1 MAARQRARD
10 SMPLPRSLR
19 GLDGLNFFLAD
30 VQTGVGP
37 FVAIVLAS
45 QGLGA
50 RAIGIALTFG
60 GLAGVLSQVPVGA
73 WVDATRHKRAL
84 VAGAILATAASA
96 IVLALGPGLPLVFAA
111 QALHGVSTSAMGP
124 AVVALSLGM
133 AGRGELGRR
142 LGRNRQFD
150 SAGNLASA
158 AFMGLVGYALSP
170 GAIFWVTAVLAVPAL
185 VAVAVID
192 PRDID
197 DAAARG
203 SAPGGPPARLADLGT
218 NRRFLIFMA
227 CAVLF
232 HFANASMLPL
242 LATVLASGNTRQSSL
257 LLSTCIVT
265 TQIVVVLF
273 APWCG
278 REAERRGRRPL
289 LLLGFAFLPLR
300 GVLFSMTTRPALLVA
315 IQVLDGLAATI
326 FMIVAPL
333 IVADVT
339 RGTGR
344 FNVAQGAIGTAT
356 AAGAAVS
363 TTATGYVVDR
373 FGEATGFRG
382 LAAVALVAL
391 VLLVVAMPETQARTS
406 TPEGPARGAR
416 PRGGV
421 PDVGVLPP
429 ALRRPTREIEDAR

>member
-1 MAARQRARD
+1 MA
-10 SMPLPRSLR
+10 SPRSLR

-45 QGLGA
+45 QGLSA
-50 RAIGIALTFG
+50 RAIGIALTSG
-60 GLAGVLSQVPVGA
+60 GLAGVVSQMPVGA

-84 VAGAILATAASA
+84 LAGAILATAVSA
-96 IVLALGPGLPLVFAA
+96 VVLAIGPGLPLIFAA
-111 QALHGVSTSAMGP
+111 QALHGASTTLMGP
-124 AVVALSLGM
+124 TVVALSLGM
-133 AGRGELGRR
+133 VGRAELGKR

-150 SAGNLASA
+150 SAGNVASA

-170 GAIFWVTAVLAVPAL
+170 VAIFWVTAVLVVPAL
-185 VAVAVID
+185 AAVALID

-203 SAPGGPPARLADLGT
+203 SAPDGPPSRLADLAT
-218 NRRFLIFMA
+218 NRSFLVFMA

-242 LATVLASGNTRQSSL
+242 LATVLARGKARESSL
-257 LLSTCIVT
+257 LLSFCIEVT
-265 TQIVVVLF
+265 QVVVVIF

-278 REAERRGRRPL
+278 RQAERWGRRPL
-289 LLLGFAFLPLR
+289 LLLGFAMLPVR
-300 GVLFSMTTRPALLVA
+300 GVLFSMTTRPTLLVA
-315 IQVLDGLAATI
+315 IQVLDGVAATI

-333 IVADVT
+333 VVADVT

-373 FGEATGFRG
+373 FGDAAGFCG
-382 LAAVALVAL
+382 LAAVASLAL
-391 VLLVVAMPETQARTS
+391 LLLYAALPETRGRTS
-406 TPEGPARGAR
+406 LQEEPTHGA
-416 PRGGV
+416 PRRKV
-421 PDVGVLPP
+421 IPDVP
-429 ALRRPTREIEDAR
+429 REIEDAP

>member
-1 MAARQRARD
+1 MA
-10 SMPLPRSLR
+10 SPRSLR
-19 GLDGLNFFLAD
+19 SLDGLNFFLAD

-45 QGLGA
+45 QGLSA
-50 RAIGIALTFG
+50 RAIGVALTFG
-60 GLAGVLSQVPVGA
+60 SLAGVLSQVPIGA

-84 VAGAILATAASA
+84 LGGAILATAAAA
-96 IVLALGPGLPLVFAA
+96 IVLALGPRLPLIFAA
-111 QALHGVSTSAMGP
+111 QALHGASTSVMGP

-133 AGRGELGRR
+133 VARGELGQR

-158 AFMGLVGYALSP
+158 AFMGLAGYALSP
-170 GAIFWVTAVLAVPAL
+170 VAIFWVTALLAVPAL
-185 VAVAVID
+185 VAVALID

-203 SAPGGPPARLADLGT
+203 SAPGGPPSRLADLGS
-218 NRRFLIFMA
+218 NRLLLVFMG

-242 LATVLASGNTRQSSL
+242 LATVLARGKARQSSL
-257 LLSTCIVT
+257 LLSACIMT
-265 TQIVVVLF
+265 TQVVVVLV

-278 REAERRGRRPL
+278 RQAERWGRRPL

-300 GVLFSMTTRPALLVA
+300 GLLFALTTRPELLVA
-315 IQVLDGLAATI
+315 IQVLDGLAATV

-333 IVADVT
+333 VVADVT

-363 TTATGYVVDR
+363 TTATGFVVDR
-373 FGEATGFRG
+373 FGDSAGFCG
-382 LAAVALVAL
+382 LAAVALAG
-391 VLLVVAMPETQARTS
+391 LLLLIVAMPETLATS
-406 TPEGPARGAR
+406 PEGHPTSDPRRLQDVHDFEAR
-416 PRGGV
+416 PSM
-421 PDVGVLPP
+421 PP
-429 ALRRPTREIEDAR
+429 PLSREIEDAR

>member
-1 MAARQRARD
+1 MA
-10 SMPLPRSLR
+10 SPRSLH

-45 QGLGA
+45 RGLSAG
-50 RAIGIALTFG
+50 AIGIALTFG
-60 GLAGVLSQVPVGA
+60 GLAGVLSQIPVGA
-73 WVDATRHKRAL
+73 WVDATHHKRAL
-84 VAGAILATAASA
+84 LAGAILATAAA
-96 IVLALGPGLPLVFAA
+96 AMGLAVGRALPLIFAA
-111 QALHGVSTSAMGP
+111 QALHGVSTSLMGP

-133 AGRGELGRR
+133 AGRSELGRR

-150 SAGNLASA
+150 SAGNLAA
-158 AFMGLVGYALSP
+158 AAVMGLVGYAMAP
-170 GAIFWVTAVLAVPAL
+170 AAIFWVTAALAAPAL
-185 VAVAVID
+185 AFVAMIN

-203 SAPGGPPARLADLGT
+203 SATEGPPARFADLAT
-218 NRRFLIFMA
+218 NRRFLVFMA

-242 LATVLASGNTRQSSL
+242 LATVLAAGKARQSSL
-257 LLSTCIVT
+257 LLSSCIVM

-278 REAERRGRRPL
+278 RQAERWGRRPL

-300 GVLFSMTTRPALLVA
+300 ALLFSMTTRPELLVA
-315 IQVLDGLAATI
+315 FQVLDGLAATV

-333 IVADVT
+333 VVADVT

-363 TTATGYVVDR
+363 TTVTGYVVDR

-382 LAAVALVAL
+382 LAAVALGAL
-391 VLLVVAMPETQARTS
+391 VLLVVAMPETRDGHEPGAVVRE
-406 TPEGPARGAR
+406 EGR
-416 PRGGV
+416 PRGDQIRSSVV
-421 PDVGVLPP
+421 PHPRADP
-429 ALRRPTREIEDAR
+429 

>member
-1 MAARQRARD
+1 
-10 SMPLPRSLR
+10 LR

-37 FVAIVLAS
+37 FVAIVLTS
-45 QGLGA
+45 QGLSA

-73 WVDATRHKRAL
+73 WVDTTHHKRGL
-84 VAGAILATAASA
+84 LAGAILATAAAA
-96 IVLALGPGLPLVFAA
+96 IVLALGPGLPLIFAA
-111 QALHGVSTSAMGP
+111 QALHGASTSVMGP

-158 AFMGLVGYALSP
+158 AFMGLVGYALAPAS
-170 GAIFWVTAVLAVPAL
+170 IFWVTAVLAVPAL
-185 VAVAVID
+185 AAVALID

-197 DAAARG
+197 DDAARG
-203 SAPGGPPARLADLGT
+203 SAPEGPPARVTDLAS
-218 NRRFLIFMA
+218 NRRFLVFMA

-232 HFANASMLPL
+232 HFANGSMLPL
-242 LATVLASGNTRQSSL
+242 LATVLASGKTRQSSL
-257 LLSTCIVT
+257 LLSACIVM
-265 TQIVVVLF
+265 TQVVVVLV

-278 REAERRGRRPL
+278 RQAERWGRRPL
-289 LLLGFAFLPLR
+289 LLLGFSFLPLR
-300 GVLFSMTTRPALLVA
+300 GLLFSMTTRPELLVA
-315 IQVLDGLAATI
+315 IQVFDGLAATI

-333 IVADVT
+333 VVADVT

-363 TTATGYVVDR
+363 TTVTGYVVDR
-373 FGEATGFRG
+373 FGEAAGFRG
-382 LAAVALVAL
+382 LAAVAALAL
-391 VLLVVAMPETQARTS
+391 VLLVVAMPETQDSTS
-406 TPEGPARGAR
+406 AQEKRAPGAR
-416 PRGGV
+416 PPRDRPDVPGV
-421 PDVGVLPP
+421 PQRP
-429 ALRRPTREIEDAR
+429 ARPSVTPELTREVEDAS

>member
-1 MAARQRARD
+1 MA
-10 SMPLPRSLR
+10 SLRSTR

-45 QGLGA
+45 QGLSA
-50 RAIGIALTFG
+50 KAIGIALTFG

-73 WVDATRHKRAL
+73 WVDATHHKRAL
-84 VAGAILATAASA
+84 LAGAILVTAAAA
-96 IVLALGPGLPLVFAA
+96 ITLALGPGLPLLFAA
-111 QALHGVSTSAMGP
+111 QALHGVSTGLMGP

-133 AGRGELGRR
+133 TARSELGRR

-158 AFMGLVGYALSP
+158 GFMGLVGYAMSP
-170 GAIFWVTAVLAVPAL
+170 GAIFWVTALLAVPA
-185 VAVAVID
+185 VGAVALID

-203 SAPGGPPARLADLGT
+203 SAAEGPPARVADLGT
-218 NRRFLIFMA
+218 NRRFLVFMA

-242 LATVLASGNTRQSSL
+242 LATVLAAGKARQASL
-257 LLSTCIVT
+257 LLSSCIMT
-265 TQIVVVLF
+265 TQLVVVFF

-278 REAERRGRRPL
+278 RQAERWGRRPL

-300 GVLFSMTTRPALLVA
+300 GLLFSMTTQPALLVA
-315 IQVLDGLAATI
+315 IQILDGLAATI

-333 IVADVT
+333 VVADVT

-363 TTATGYVVDR
+363 TTVTGYVVDR
-373 FGEATGFRG
+373 FGEAAGFRG
-382 LAAVALVAL
+382 LAVVAVVALV
-391 VLLVVAMPETQARTS
+391 VLVVAMPETRETAGDMESLRAARRLRVAPAVGTRAS
-406 TPEGPARGAR
+406 MAPEL
-416 PRGGV
+416 PREVEDV
-421 PDVGVLPP
+421 P
-429 ALRRPTREIEDAR
+429 

>member
-1 MAARQRARD
+1 M
-10 SMPLPRSLR
+10 SSPRSLR

-50 RAIGIALTFG
+50 RAIGVALTFG
-60 GLAGVLSQVPVGA
+60 GLAGVLSQIPVGA
-73 WVDATRHKRAL
+73 WVDATRHKRGL
-84 VAGAILATAASA
+84 LAGAILTTAAAA
-96 IVLALGPGLPLVFAA
+96 IVLALGPGLPLIFAG
-111 QALHGVSTSAMGP
+111 QALHGVSTGLMGP

-133 AGRGELGRR
+133 AGRGQLGQR
-142 LGRNRQFD
+142 LGRNRRFD

-158 AFMGLVGYALSP
+158 AFMGLAGYAMSP
-170 GAIFWVTAVLAVPAL
+170 VAIFWVTALLALPAL
-185 VAVAVID
+185 AAVAVID

-203 SAPGGPPARLADLGT
+203 SAAEGPPARFADLGT
-218 NRRFLIFMA
+218 NRRFLVFMA

-242 LATVLASGNTRQSSL
+242 LATVLVAGKARQSSL
-257 LLSTCIVT
+257 LLSFCIMT
-265 TQIVVVLF
+265 TQVVVVLF

-278 REAERRGRRPL
+278 RQAERWGRRPL
-289 LLLGFAFLPLR
+289 LLFGFVLLPLR
-300 GVLFSMTTRPALLVA
+300 GLLFSVTTRPELLVA
-315 IQVLDGLAATI
+315 IQILDGLAATI
-326 FMIVAPL
+326 FMIAAPL
-333 IVADVT
+333 VVADVT

-373 FGEATGFRG
+373 FGEATGFRA
-382 LAAVALVAL
+382 LAAVALAAL
-391 VLLVVAMPETQARTS
+391 VLLVVAMPETRDATS
-406 TPEGPARGAR
+406 AQKEQR
-416 PRGGV
+416 PPPRRLHGMA
-421 PDVGVLPP
+421 DVGVQPSV
-429 ALRRPTREIEDAR
+429 AREVEDAP

>member
-1 MAARQRARD
+1 
-10 SMPLPRSLR
+10 MPSTRSLR

-60 GLAGVLSQVPVGA
+60 GLAGVLSQIPVGA

-84 VAGAILATAASA
+84 LAGAILATAGAA
-96 IVLALGPGLPLVFAA
+96 IVLALRPGLPLIFAA
-111 QALHGVSTSAMGP
+111 QALHGVSTGVMGP

-158 AFMGLVGYALSP
+158 AFMGLAGYAMSP
-170 GAIFWVTAVLAVPAL
+170 VAIFWVTALLAVPAL
-185 VAVAVID
+185 VAVAAID

-203 SAPGGPPARLADLGT
+203 SATPGGPPGRLADLMA
-218 NRRFLIFMA
+218 NRKFLVFLA

-242 LATVLASGNTRQSSL
+242 LATVFASGKSRQSSL
-257 LLSTCIVT
+257 LLSACIVT

-278 REAERRGRRPL
+278 RRAERWGRRPL
-289 LLLGFAFLPLR
+289 LLLGFTFLPLR
-300 GVLFSMTTRPALLVA
+300 GLLFSMTTRPELLVP
-315 IQVLDGLAATI
+315 IQVLDGLAATV

-333 IVADVT
+333 VVADVT

-344 FNVAQGAIGTAT
+344 FNLAQGAIGTAT

-373 FGEATGFRG
+373 FGEAMGFRG
-382 LAAVALVAL
+382 LAVVALGAL
-391 VLLVVAMPETQARTS
+391 VLLVVAMPETQEKTDAQKGS
-406 TPEGPARGAR
+406 APGAR
-416 PRGGV
+416 RV
-421 PDVGVLPP
+421 DSIPDVGVKPSVS
-429 ALRRPTREIEDAR
+429 REVEDAP

>member
-1 MAARQRARD
+1 MA
-10 SMPLPRSLR
+10 SLRSLR

-50 RAIGIALTFG
+50 KAIGIALTCG
-60 GLAGVLSQVPVGA
+60 GLGGVLSQIPVGA
-73 WVDATRHKRAL
+73 WVDATRHKRGL
-84 VAGAILATAASA
+84 LAGAVLVTAGSA
-96 IVLALGPGLPLVFAA
+96 IVLALGPGLPLIFAS
-111 QALHGVSTSAMGP
+111 QALHGISTSVMGP

-133 AGRGELGRR
+133 VGRRELGRR

-158 AFMGLVGYALSP
+158 ALMGLVGYAMSP
-170 GAIFWVTAVLAVPAL
+170 VAIFWVTASLAIPAL
-185 VAVAVID
+185 AAVAVID
-192 PRDID
+192 PDDID

-218 NRRFLIFMA
+218 NRKFLVFMA

-242 LATVLASGNTRQSSL
+242 LATVLAAGKARQSSL
-257 LLSTCIVT
+257 LLSSCIMM

-278 REAERRGRRPL
+278 RQAERRGRRPL

-300 GVLFSMTTRPALLVA
+300 GLLFSLTTRPALLVTV
-315 IQVLDGLAATI
+315 QVLDGLAATI

-333 IVADVT
+333 VVADIT

-373 FGEATGFRG
+373 FGEAAGFRG
-382 LAAVALVAL
+382 LALVALVAL
-391 VLLVVAMPETQARTS
+391 VLLVVAMPETQTATNQGDEAV
-406 TPEGPARGAR
+406 PGPRR
-416 PRGGV
+416 LRDV
-421 PDVGVLPP
+421 TDVGVPSV
-429 ALRRPTREIEDAR
+429 TREVEDAR

>member
-1 MAARQRARD
+1 MA
-10 SMPLPRSLR
+10 SPRSLR

-60 GLAGVLSQVPVGA
+60 GLAGVLSQIPIGA

-84 VAGAILATAASA
+84 LAGAILATAAAA
-96 IVLALGPGLPLVFAA
+96 IILAVGPGLPIVLASQV
-111 QALHGVSTSAMGP
+111 LHGVSTGVMGP

-133 AGRGELGRR
+133 TGRGELGRR
-142 LGRNRQFD
+142 LGRNRRFD

-158 AFMGLVGYALSP
+158 AFMGLAGYAMSP
-170 GAIFWVTAVLAVPAL
+170 VAIFWVTAVLAIPAL
-185 VAVAVID
+185 AAVAAID

-203 SAPGGPPARLADLGT
+203 SAPEGPPARLADLAT
-218 NRRFLIFMA
+218 NWKFVVFMG

-242 LATVLASGNTRQSSL
+242 LATVFASAKARQSSL
-257 LLSTCIVT
+257 LLSACIMT
-265 TQIVVVLF
+265 TQVVVVLV

-278 REAERRGRRPL
+278 RQAERWGRRPL
-289 LLLGFAFLPLR
+289 LLFGFALMPLR
-300 GVLFSMTTRPALLVA
+300 GLLFSLTTRPELLIP
-315 IQVLDGLAATI
+315 IQILDGLAATV

-333 IVADVT
+333 VVADVT

-344 FNVAQGAIGTAT
+344 FNLAQGAIGTAT
-356 AAGAAVS
+356 AAGAALS
-363 TTATGYVVDR
+363 TTATGFVVDR
-373 FGEATGFRG
+373 FGEAAGFRG
-382 LAAVALVAL
+382 LASVALL
-391 VLLVVAMPETQARTS
+391 GFVLLLVAMPETQARTGAQ
-406 TPEGPARGAR
+406 EEPAA
-416 PRGGV
+416 GV
-421 PDVGVLPP
+421 RRRHSRPDVGPPP
-429 ALRRPTREIEDAR
+429 AVSREIEDAR

>member
-1 MAARQRARD
+1 MA
-10 SMPLPRSLR
+10 SPRSLL
-19 GLDGLNFFLAD
+19 GLDGLNFFLAN

-45 QGLGA
+45 QGLST

-60 GLAGVLSQVPVGA
+60 GLAGVLSQIPVGA
-73 WVDATRHKRAL
+73 WVDATHRKRTL
-84 VAGAILATAASA
+84 LSGAIIATAASA
-96 IVLALGPGLPLVFAA
+96 VILALGPGLPLIFAA
-111 QALHGVSTSAMGP
+111 QALHGASTSLMGP
-124 AVVALSLGM
+124 TVVALSLGM
-133 AGRGELGRR
+133 VGRSELGKR
-142 LGRNRQFD
+142 LGRNRQFE
-150 SAGNLASA
+150 SSGNVASA
-158 AFMGLVGYALSP
+158 AFMGFVGYVFSP
-170 GAIFWVTAVLAVPAL
+170 VAIFWVTALLILPAL
-185 VAVAVID
+185 GAISLIN

-203 SAPGGPPARLADLGT
+203 GAPGDPPSRLGDLAA
-218 NRRFLIFMA
+218 NRNFLVFMA

-242 LATVLASGNTRQSSL
+242 LGTVLARGKARQSSL
-257 LLSTCIVT
+257 LLSFCIEVT
-265 TQIVVVLF
+265 QLVVVVF

-278 REAERRGRRPL
+278 RQAERLGRRPL
-289 LLLGFAFLPLR
+289 LLFGFSLLPLR
-300 GVLFSMTTRPALLVA
+300 GLLFALTTAPALLMA

-333 IVADVT
+333 VVADVT

-373 FGEATGFRG
+373 FGDAAGFCG

-391 VLLVVAMPETQARTS
+391 VLLAVAMPETRVT
-406 TPEGPARGAR
+406 TPLQQELPPDAHPRRGMSDVVPAR
-416 PRGGV
+416 
-421 PDVGVLPP
+421 L
-429 ALRRPTREIEDAR
+429 TREVEDAP